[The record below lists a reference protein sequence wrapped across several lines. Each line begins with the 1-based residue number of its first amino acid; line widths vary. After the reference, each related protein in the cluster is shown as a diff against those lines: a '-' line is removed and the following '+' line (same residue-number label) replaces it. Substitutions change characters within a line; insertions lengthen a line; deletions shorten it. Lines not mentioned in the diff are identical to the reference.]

1 MIEKAY
7 LLKEIED
14 EEKKSDKEQYFLNG
28 SLIDSEGNV
37 IYFDR
42 TPIFLNKSDYYILKN
57 NQKIIFIF
65 EYILFIFKSVSII
78 REPKIPFP
86 QADIFEI
93 FIEICEKLYQHE
105 SLSKEQIMAM
115 FDINPRQYSFYIS
128 AGMYLGLID
137 YEISNQRSLNQ
148 IGLGI
153 FSLDIKKRNLA
164 IVKLILQHKP
174 FHEVFRFY
182 LDNKRLPS
190 SDEIFDILKKNKIY
204 NVNSD
209 VTLKRR
215 ATSVRSWIR
224 WIINLY
230 ECWKITKSQ
239 RK

>member
-1 MIEKAY
+1 MIEKSY
-7 LLKEIED
+7 SLKEIKD
-14 EEKKSDKEQYFLNG
+14 EEKTLDKEQYFLNG

-57 NQKIIFIF
+57 NQKIIFSF
-65 EYILFIFKSVSII
+65 EEISSIFKSVSII

-182 LDNKRLPS
+182 LDNKRLPR
-190 SDEIFDILKKNKIY
+190 SDEIFDILKQNKIY

-215 ATSVRSWIR
+215 AASVRSWIR

-230 ECWKITKSQ
+230 EC
-239 RK
+239 